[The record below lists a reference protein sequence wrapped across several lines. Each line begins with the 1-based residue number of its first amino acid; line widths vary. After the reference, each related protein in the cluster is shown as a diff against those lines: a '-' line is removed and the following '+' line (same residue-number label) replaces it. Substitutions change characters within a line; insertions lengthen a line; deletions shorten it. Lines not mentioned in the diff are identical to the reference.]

1 MAEAVN
7 NSSKTEQS
15 NLTQKKNV
23 SHYWMIGFWILAIIL
38 ILIIIG
44 KNQSSQTTSLIIFAL
59 AIILIFYL
67 ILQWLNQQKKIDFH
81 KMIKIIHNK
90 EKLEKNYLNIRPENV
105 WGIPI
110 SRDQFGVH
118 FMDIQTTY
126 ILNNEGLIIGKTYH
140 DMDWYRGIFNRD
152 LASQHILAKGVQKVE
167 EVKAYDI

>member
-1 MAEAVN
+1 
-7 NSSKTEQS
+7 
-15 NLTQKKNV
+15 
-23 SHYWMIGFWILAIIL
+23 MI
-38 ILIIIG
+38 
-44 KNQSSQTTSLIIFAL
+44 Q
-59 AIILIFYL
+59 
-67 ILQWLNQQKKIDFH
+67 
-81 KMIKIIHNK
+81 IIHNK
-90 EKLEKNYLNIRPENV
+90 EKHEKNYLNTRPENV